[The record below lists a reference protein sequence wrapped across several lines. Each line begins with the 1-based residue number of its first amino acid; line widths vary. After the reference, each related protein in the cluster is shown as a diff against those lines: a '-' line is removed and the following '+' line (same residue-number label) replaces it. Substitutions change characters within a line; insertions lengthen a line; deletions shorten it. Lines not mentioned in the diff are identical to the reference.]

1 MSVGSFGRPN
11 PAANRPRGDSPVRVP
26 VGQSGSSSS
35 RGPWNP
41 MMAPASV
48 HLPLANS
55 TQEDLEIFRGV
66 EAALTDQAAQTQ
78 YQGTLA
84 TDADSTQHRYSPYAL
99 IQVPSVGLRVSEG
112 AVGSTFPDTF
122 PDTFPN
128 TLPGTIP
135 DTVPQYSMDDD
146 AHVPT
151 TVDDSF
157 PCNQEAYVPSTQLD
171 QVTPP
176 SMAL

>member
-84 TDADSTQHRYSPYAL
+84 TDADSTQHRY
-99 IQVPSVGLRVSEG
+99 LRMHLFKCRLLVCGFRRVLLVVRSR
-112 AVGSTFPDTF
+112 TRFLTRFPTLFLVRF
-122 PDTFPN
+122 PILYHSIRWMMMPMYRP
-128 TLPGTIP
+128 L
-135 DTVPQYSMDDD
+135 
-146 AHVPT
+146 
-151 TVDDSF
+151 
-157 PCNQEAYVPSTQLD
+157 
-171 QVTPP
+171 
-176 SMAL
+176 